1 MKYGIA
7 ILIIITL
14 VSCTQE
20 PKDVI
25 VKVNGS
31 TLTKNEFQMYV
42 TEENYRQLPE
52 ERIREFCETWA
63 DQEVLYLEAK
73 RREIHKEDS
82 ISMVLN
88 EYEKNLLAMELVR
101 RGFGDATVP
110 EEEIRQYFEKH
121 KEEFLYAV
129 KVAQIVLP
137 SYESAQ
143 MTLDEIKAG
152 ADFYRLAKERSLTRL
167 ENPENPM
174 VVTELLQR
182 GMIGDF
188 AIEEK
193 VFSMGQGELSEVIPY
208 VQGTFLVVKI
218 VEKKKIKSNVEL
230 TKDLYGQIH
239 NYLITRRYQNFLT
252 QYVDS
257 LKAQYTVTIDL
268 APLKPST
275 E

>member
-1 MKYGIA
+1 VKYSLL

-14 VSCTQE
+14 VSCTHE

-25 VKVNGS
+25 VKVDGS
-31 TLTKNEFQMYV
+31 TLTKTEFNMYV

-52 ERIREFCETWA
+52 ERIKEFCETWA

-73 RREIHKEDS
+73 KKEIGKEDS
-82 ISMVLN
+82 ISMVLS

-101 RGFGDATVP
+101 REFGDATVP

-137 SYESAQ
+137 SFESAQ

-193 VFSMGQGELSEVIPY
+193 VFSMAQGELSDVIPY
-208 VQGTFLVVKI
+208 VQGTFLIVKI
-218 VEKKKIKSNVEL
+218 VEKRKIKATVEL
-230 TKDLYGQIH
+230 TRELRGQIY
-239 NYLITRRYQNFLT
+239 NYLITKRYQDFLK

-257 LKAQYTVTIDL
+257 LKTQYTITIDL
-268 APLKPST
+268 SPLKPQS

>member
-1 MKYGIA
+1 VKYCI
-7 ILIIITL
+7 ILIGIIAL
-14 VSCTQE
+14 LSCTQA

-25 VKVNGS
+25 VKVDGS
-31 TLTKNEFQMYV
+31 SLTKTELQMYV
-42 TEENYRQLPE
+42 TEENYKQLPE
-52 ERIREFCETWA
+52 ERIQEFCETWA

-73 RREIHKEDS
+73 KQELHKEDS
-82 ISMVLN
+82 IRMVLE

-101 RGFGDATVP
+101 REFGEANVS
-110 EEEIRQYFEKH
+110 EEAIRQYFETH

-137 SYESAQ
+137 SMESAQ

-193 VFSMGQGELSEVIPY
+193 VFSMDQGELSEVIPY
-208 VQGTFLVVKI
+208 VQGTFLIVKI
-218 VEKKKIKSNVEL
+218 VEKRKIKAKAEL
-230 TKDLYGQIH
+230 TRELRGQIYNH
-239 NYLITRRYQNFLT
+239 LITKRYQDFLS

-257 LKAQYTVTIDL
+257 LKAQYTITIDL
-268 APLKPST
+268 APLKD
-275 E
+275 

>member
-1 MKYGIA
+1 MKYSLL
-7 ILIIITL
+7 ILIIVAL
-14 VSCTQE
+14 VSCTQQ

-25 VKVNGS
+25 VKVDGS
-31 TLTKNEFQMYV
+31 TLTKAEFNMYV

-52 ERIREFCETWA
+52 ERIKEFCETWA

-73 RREIHKEDS
+73 RQEIHKEDS
-82 ISMVLN
+82 ISMVLS

-101 RGFGDATVP
+101 REFGDATVAD
-110 EEEIRQYFEKH
+110 EEIRQYFEKH

-137 SYESAQ
+137 SFESAQ

-193 VFSMGQGELSEVIPY
+193 VFSMEQGELSDVIPY
-208 VQGTFLVVKI
+208 VQGTFLIVKI
-218 VEKKKIKSNVEL
+218 VEKKKIKANVEL
-230 TKDLYGQIH
+230 TRELRGQIY
-239 NYLITRRYQNFLT
+239 NYLITKRYQDFLT

-257 LKAQYTVTIDL
+257 LKAQYTITIDL
-268 APLKPST
+268 SPLKPPV